1 MLPLTPPDVAPA
13 CDALKRCSES
23 EVALLVA
30 TETPENQKSALDTT
44 RNQLLPMRNQ
54 ISLDQSHEEDH
65 RRNSTAMTHVSL
77 DSSREKSHS
86 RRNGAAV
93 THALRRGNC
102 SATAAAVTYFLPRRA
117 ARRRDE
123 TDAATPDLSKLG
135 LLPLELIERSLAYLP
150 LRFLSNSVKNV
161 NPRYRELAL
170 PLLVRRV
177 LWLERELSHD
187 EFEAVAG
194 DAFARRRPYFVELE
208 QLCKTLQCA
217 TYIRPPPAE
226 LLES

>member
-1 MLPLTPPDVAPA
+1 M
-13 CDALKRCSES
+13 CDLVSLES
-23 EVALLVA
+23 SP
-30 TETPENQKSALDTT
+30 ETGRS
-44 RNQLLPMRNQ
+44 
-54 ISLDQSHEEDH
+54 
-65 RRNSTAMTHVSL
+65 RRNSAAVTHVSL
-77 DSSREKSHS
+77 
-86 RRNGAAV
+86 RR
-93 THALRRGNC
+93 NC
-102 SATAAAVTYFLPRRA
+102 SATSSLGVTSSAQHPLSTYFLPRRA

-135 LLPLELIERSLAYLP
+135 RLPLELIERSLAYLP
-150 LRFLSNSVKNV
+150 LRFLSNNVTHV
-161 NPRYRELAL
+161 NPRYRELAI

>member
-1 MLPLTPPDVAPA
+1 M
-13 CDALKRCSES
+13 CDLVSLES
-23 EVALLVA
+23 SP
-30 TETPENQKSALDTT
+30 ETGRS
-44 RNQLLPMRNQ
+44 
-54 ISLDQSHEEDH
+54 
-65 RRNSTAMTHVSL
+65 RRNSTAVTHVSL
-77 DSSREKSHS
+77 DSSHEKGHS
-86 RRNGAAV
+86 RRNDAAA
-93 THALRRGNC
+93 TA
-102 SATAAAVTYFLPRRA
+102 SATAAVAYFLPRRA

-135 LLPLELIERSLAYLP
+135 RLPLELIERSLAYLP
-150 LRFLSNSVKNV
+150 LPHLSNSVKAV
-161 NPRYRELAL
+161 NPRYRELAI

>member
-1 MLPLTPPDVAPA
+1 M
-13 CDALKRCSES
+13 
-23 EVALLVA
+23 
-30 TETPENQKSALDTT
+30 
-44 RNQLLPMRNQ
+44 
-54 ISLDQSHEEDH
+54 
-65 RRNSTAMTHVSL
+65 
-77 DSSREKSHS
+77 
-86 RRNGAAV
+86 
-93 THALRRGNC
+93 THALRRRNS
-102 SATAAAVTYFLPRRA
+102 SATAAATTYFLPRRA

-123 TDAATPDLSKLG
+123 TDAASPDLSKLG
-135 LLPLELIERSLAYLP
+135 QLPLELIERSLAYLP
-150 LRFLSNSVKNV
+150 LPHLSNSVKAV
-161 NPRYRELAL
+161 NPRYRELVI
-170 PLLVRRV
+170 PLLIRRV

>member
-1 MLPLTPPDVAPA
+1 M
-13 CDALKRCSES
+13 CDLVSLES
-23 EVALLVA
+23 SR
-30 TETPENQKSALDTT
+30 ETGRS
-44 RNQLLPMRNQ
+44 
-54 ISLDQSHEEDH
+54 
-65 RRNSTAMTHVSL
+65 RRNSPAVTHVSL
-77 DSSREKSHS
+77 DSS

-102 SATAAAVTYFLPRRA
+102 SATSSLGVTSSAQHPLSTYFLPRRA

-150 LRFLSNSVKNV
+150 LPHLSNSVKAV
-161 NPRYRELAL
+161 NARYRELAI

>member
-1 MLPLTPPDVAPA
+1 MRDLVSL
-13 CDALKRCSES
+13 ES
-23 EVALLVA
+23 SP
-30 TETPENQKSALDTT
+30 ETGRS
-44 RNQLLPMRNQ
+44 
-54 ISLDQSHEEDH
+54 
-65 RRNSTAMTHVSL
+65 RRNSAT
-77 DSSREKSHS
+77 
-86 RRNGAAV
+86 V
-93 THALRRGNC
+93 THALRRHNY
-102 SATAAAVTYFLPRRA
+102 SAAAAVAYFLPRRA

-135 LLPLELIERSLAYLP
+135 RLPLELIERSLAYLP
-150 LRFLSNSVKNV
+150 LPHLSNSVKAV
-161 NPRYRELAL
+161 NPRYRELTI

>member
-1 MLPLTPPDVAPA
+1 
-13 CDALKRCSES
+13 
-23 EVALLVA
+23 
-30 TETPENQKSALDTT
+30 
-44 RNQLLPMRNQ
+44 MRNQ

-77 DSSREKSHS
+77 DSSREKGHS

-93 THALRRGNC
+93 THALRRRN
-102 SATAAAVTYFLPRRA
+102 SSAAVAVACFLPRRA
-117 ARRRDE
+117 ARRRDD

-150 LRFLSNSVKNV
+150 LRFLSNNVTHV
-161 NPRYRELAL
+161 NPRYRELAI

-194 DAFARRRPYFVELE
+194 DAFARRRPYFLELE
-208 QLCKTLQCA
+208 QLCKTLKCA
-217 TYIRPPPAE
+217 TYIQPPPAE

>member
-1 MLPLTPPDVAPA
+1 
-13 CDALKRCSES
+13 
-23 EVALLVA
+23 
-30 TETPENQKSALDTT
+30 
-44 RNQLLPMRNQ
+44 
-54 ISLDQSHEEDH
+54 
-65 RRNSTAMTHVSL
+65 MTHVSL
-77 DSSREKSHS
+77 
-86 RRNGAAV
+86 RR
-93 THALRRGNC
+93 NC
-102 SATAAAVTYFLPRRA
+102 SATSSLGVTSSAQHPLSTYFLPRRA

-150 LRFLSNSVKNV
+150 LPHLSNSVKAV
-161 NPRYRELAL
+161 NARYRELAL

-194 DAFARRRPYFVELE
+194 DAFARRRPYFLELE
-208 QLCKTLQCA
+208 QLCKTLKCA
-217 TYIRPPPAE
+217 TYIQPPPAE

>member
-1 MLPLTPPDVAPA
+1 MGD
-13 CDALKRCSES
+13 
-23 EVALLVA
+23 LVSLSSSRA
-30 TETPENQKSALDTT
+30 TGNT
-44 RNQLLPMRNQ
+44 
-54 ISLDQSHEEDH
+54 
-65 RRNSTAMTHVSL
+65 RRNSAAM
-77 DSSREKSHS
+77 
-86 RRNGAAV
+86 
-93 THALRRGNC
+93 THALRRRNC
-102 SATAAAVTYFLPRRA
+102 SAAAVAYFLPRRT

-135 LLPLELIERSLAYLP
+135 RLPLELIERSLAYLP
-150 LRFLSNSVKNV
+150 LPHLSNSVKAV

-208 QLCKTLQCA
+208 QLCKTLKCA
-217 TYIRPPPAE
+217 TYIQPPPAA